1 MIDSTFVK
9 RVGIL
14 YHPKVQKTEA
24 FAHIIKNYLGKKG
37 IDCWLHSSWDESGA
51 KSCIEGSDLVL
62 SIGGD
67 GTILRVARIIFP
79 REIPIVGVNFGNL
92 GFMTELEA
100 DEALDKLAL
109 ILDGQG
115 RIEKR
120 AMLQSQIVSTGKTYY
135 ALNDIVAGR
144 GKFVRLINVEV
155 SINDELLATYRADA
169 VIVST
174 ATGSTGY
181 SLAANGP
188 ILFPE
193 SKEIILKAVCPHL
206 SLDKA
211 IILKPDTRIALKTMT
226 NHDAVI
232 SMDGQVEEQLQSG
245 EVVNISLSPIVTRLI
260 RLRPGG
266 MFYKTLTSKLK
277 GKSI

>member
-1 MIDSTFVK
+1 MVDFFT
-9 RVGIL
+9 
-14 YHPKVQKTEA
+14 
-24 FAHIIKNYLGKKG
+24 KKG
-37 IDCWLHSSWDESGA
+37 VGCWLHSSWDEADA
-51 KSCIEGSDLVL
+51 KSCIEGSDLIL

-67 GTILRVARIIFP
+67 GTILRVARIVFP
-79 REIPIVGVNFGNL
+79 CEIPIVGVNFGNL

-100 DEALDKLAL
+100 DEALDKSML

-115 RIEKR
+115 RVEER
-120 AMLQSQIVSTGKTYY
+120 AMLQSKIESTGKTYY
-135 ALNDIVAGR
+135 ALNDIVIGR
-144 GKFVRLINVEV
+144 GRFVRLVNVEV
-155 SINDELLATYRADA
+155 SINGDVLATYRADA

-193 SKEIILKAVCPHL
+193 SKEMVLKAVCPHL

-211 IILKPDTRIALKTMT
+211 IILKPDTRITMKTMT

-232 SMDGQVEEQLQSG
+232 SMDGQVEDQLKNG
-245 EVVNISLSPIVTRLI
+245 EVVTITLSPRVTRFI
-260 RLRPGG
+260 RLKSADN
-266 MFYKTLTSKLK
+266 FYKTLTSKLK

>member
-1 MIDSTFVK
+1 MK
-9 RVGIL
+9 RIGVL

-24 FAHIIKNYLGKKG
+24 FAHTIVDFFTKKG
-37 IDCWLHSSWDESGA
+37 VGCWLYSSWDEARA
-51 KSCIEGSDLVL
+51 KSCIEGSDLIL

-67 GTILRVARIIFP
+67 GTILRVARIVFP
-79 REIPIVGVNFGNL
+79 HEIPIVGVNFGNL

-100 DEALDKLAL
+100 DEALEKLTL
-109 ILDGQG
+109 ILSGQG
-115 RIEKR
+115 RIEER
-120 AMLQSQIVSTGKTYY
+120 SMLQSKIESTGKTYY
-135 ALNDIVAGR
+135 ALNDIVTGR
-144 GKFVRLINVEV
+144 GRFVRLVNVEV
-155 SINDELLATYRADA
+155 SINDGVLATYRADA

-193 SKEIILKAVCPHL
+193 SKEMILKAVCPHL

-211 IILKPDTRIALKTMT
+211 ILLKPDTKITLKTMT

-232 SMDGQVEEQLQSG
+232 SMDGQVEEQLKNG
-245 EVVNISLSPIVTRLI
+245 EVVTITLSPRVTRFI
-260 RLRPGG
+260 RLKPVDT
-266 MFYKTLTSKLK
+266 FYKTLTLKLR